1 LFLIGGLE
9 GSSVLKSIFAYV
21 KRIDGR
27 MDRIEKIL
35 RDQSSSSSSKNIES
49 LDEDFYSQLPMNDFG
64 SVLQIENKLMNDE
77 EFVKKMVNITLLFS
91 DFIQTNFKYKLFL
104 LFHNIQHKYS

>member
-1 LFLIGGLE
+1 MEEWTGL
-9 GSSVLKSIFAYV
+9 KN
-21 KRIDGR
+21 
-27 MDRIEKIL
+27 
-35 RDQSSSSSSKNIES
+35 QSSSSLSKNIES

-91 DFIQTNFKYKLFL
+91 DFIQINLKYKLFL
-104 LFHNIQHKYS
+104 LFHNIQHK